1 MSKKRDEVKKEE
13 VKYTAEDFNK
23 ELDEL
28 SKKTGFKIV
37 VEPVFFQQ
45 DNGSFS
51 LRIVNHIVPIK

>member
-1 MSKKRDEVKKEE
+1 MKDTKKEE
-13 VKYTAEDFNK
+13 PKKYTAKDFNK

-28 SKKTGFKIV
+28 SRKTGFKIV